1 VWIGTNNQLIR
12 VSRQGA
18 VAISKRDSDA
28 VPVTALFEDREGNV
42 WTGMSQGIER
52 LRESVFVT
60 YSPAEG
66 VPAENNGPVYV
77 DVESRV
83 WFGPAAG
90 GLYWL
95 KDGKVERVNSGGLHD
110 DVIYSIT
117 GDKNGLWIGRQKGG
131 LTRLSYKDGTY
142 RTETYNEAQG
152 LAQNSVYAINQNRD
166 GSVWAG
172 TLSGG
177 VSQFKNGKFTN
188 YTTAHGLAANTVDA
202 IVEATDGTM
211 WFATPNGVS
220 ILSND
225 RWQTFRVENGLPS
238 NRVNCLFEDPDGLLW
253 VGTDDG
259 VAFFEAGRFQMPA
272 KLPPSLHE
280 PVLGL
285 VADSAGSLWI
295 ATVNHVLRVKR
306 DNLRNGQLAETDVTE
321 FGAADGLPGHEGVRR
336 NRSVTRGPAGMIWF
350 SLSSGLAVVD
360 PNRLGRTSAPAI
372 VHINAL
378 AADGNPVELGERI
391 RIPARPHRIAF
402 SFVGLSLAIPER
414 VKFRYRLDGLDHEW
428 SAPVSAGEAIYTN
441 LGPGSYRF
449 HVMASNGDGSW
460 NSSVASLGF
469 EIAPAFWQT
478 WWFRVSGLLAL
489 VLLGLALYRFRL
501 LQLTRQL
508 NVRFEERL
516 AERTLIAQE
525 LHDTLLQGFLSASM
539 QLNVAVDQ
547 LPAESPARPR
557 LVRVLDLMRQVIEEG
572 RNAVRGLRVSESN
585 VEDIAIALSSMN
597 QELNPGGE
605 TVFRV
610 IVEGS
615 PRALHPIVRDEV
627 YRISREAVVNAFR
640 HARAKNIMVEVSYLD
655 NALRVL
661 VNDDGRGIDSE
672 VLESGRD
679 GHWGLSGMRERAERI
694 KARLKVRSRVGSG
707 TEVELSVPTAVA
719 FQTQSKRSFNWF
731 RRPATEKAQ
740 VPPKRY

>member
-1 VWIGTNNQLIR
+1 
-12 VSRQGA
+12 
-18 VAISKRDSDA
+18 
-28 VPVTALFEDREGNV
+28 
-42 WTGMSQGIER
+42 
-52 LRESVFVT
+52 
-60 YSPAEG
+60 
-66 VPAENNGPVYV
+66 
-77 DVESRV
+77 
-83 WFGPAAG
+83 
-90 GLYWL
+90 
-95 KDGKVERVNSGGLHD
+95 
-110 DVIYSIT
+110 
-117 GDKNGLWIGRQKGG
+117 
-131 LTRLSYKDGTY
+131 
-142 RTETYNEAQG
+142 
-152 LAQNSVYAINQNRD
+152 
-166 GSVWAG
+166 
-172 TLSGG
+172 
-177 VSQFKNGKFTN
+177 
-188 YTTAHGLAANTVDA
+188 
-202 IVEATDGTM
+202 
-211 WFATPNGVS
+211 
-220 ILSND
+220 
-225 RWQTFRVENGLPS
+225 
-238 NRVNCLFEDPDGLLW
+238 
-253 VGTDDG
+253 
-259 VAFFEAGRFQMPA
+259 
-272 KLPPSLHE
+272 
-280 PVLGL
+280 
-285 VADSAGSLWI
+285 
-295 ATVNHVLRVKR
+295 
-306 DNLRNGQLAETDVTE
+306 
-321 FGAADGLPGHEGVRR
+321 
-336 NRSVTRGPAGMIWF
+336 
-350 SLSSGLAVVD
+350 
-360 PNRLGRTSAPAI
+360 
-372 VHINAL
+372 
-378 AADGNPVELGERI
+378 
-391 RIPARPHRIAF
+391 
-402 SFVGLSLAIPER
+402 
-414 VKFRYRLDGLDHEW
+414 
-428 SAPVSAGEAIYTN
+428 
-441 LGPGSYRF
+441 
-449 HVMASNGDGSW
+449 
-460 NSSVASLGF
+460 
-469 EIAPAFWQT
+469 
-478 WWFRVSGLLAL
+478 
-489 VLLGLALYRFRL
+489 
-501 LQLTRQL
+501 L

-627 YRISREAVVNAFR
+627 YRISREAVMNAFR